1 MSVCFSY
8 VLARNNYSTKLLLFF
23 FFKKNS
29 YINYQG
35 CLFYE
40 SCSLHIWINSIRSIS
55 WSFNIHL
62 VSVTIWYWFGLPYA
76 WGSQSRTR
84 GYFSLARRMKYF
96 SADWY
101 WCTALILL
109 LFIHTYIHTYI
120 HTCVCVCV
128 FVFIYVRM
136 NLLIFMFIN
145 KKFKIHMFY
154 KPKYYSK
161 YINHYISLNYVFFY
175 IKDSK
180 LNFFFFFYQL
190 KCPRYA

>member
-1 MSVCFSY
+1 MCSLGIIIQQNYYYFSF
-8 VLARNNYSTKLLLFF
+8 L
-23 FFKKNS
+23 KKNS

-101 WCTALILL
+101 WCTAFILL
-109 LFIHTYIHTYI
+109 LFIHTYIHTCV
-120 HTCVCVCV
+120 CVCVCV

-180 LNFFFFFYQL
+180 LKKKFFFYQL

>member
-1 MSVCFSY
+1 MCSLGIIIQQNYYYFSF
-8 VLARNNYSTKLLLFF
+8 L
-23 FFKKNS
+23 KKNS

-120 HTCVCVCV
+120 RVCVCVC
-128 FVFIYVRM
+128 IYLCK
-136 NLLIFMFIN
+136 NEFIN
-145 KKFKIHMFY
+145 FYVYQQKI
-154 KPKYYSK
+154 
-161 YINHYISLNYVFFY
+161 
-175 IKDSK
+175 
-180 LNFFFFFYQL
+180 
-190 KCPRYA
+190 

>member
-1 MSVCFSY
+1 M
-8 VLARNNYSTKLLLFF
+8 VLVWFAL
-23 FFKKNS
+23 
-29 YINYQG
+29 
-35 CLFYE
+35 CLRE
-40 SCSLHIWINSIRSIS
+40 SIS
-55 WSFNIHL
+55 C
-62 VSVTIWYWFGLPYA
+62 G
-76 WGSQSRTR
+76 
-84 GYFSLARRMKYF
+84 GYFSLARRIKYF

-109 LFIHTYIHTYI
+109 LFIYFNTYIHTYI
-120 HTCVCVCV
+120 HVC
-128 FVFIYVRM
+128 VFIYVRM

-180 LNFFFFFYQL
+180 LKIKKKKLFYRL
-190 KCPRYA
+190 KCPGYAWYRPI

>member
-1 MSVCFSY
+1 M
-8 VLARNNYSTKLLLFF
+8 
-23 FFKKNS
+23 
-29 YINYQG
+29 
-35 CLFYE
+35 
-40 SCSLHIWINSIRSIS
+40 CSLGIIIQQNYYYFSFLKKIVISTIKAAYFMSHAHFIIESIS

-109 LFIHTYIHTYI
+109 LFIHTYIHTYV
-120 HTCVCVCV
+120 CVCVCV

-161 YINHYISLNYVFFY
+161 FINHYISLNYVFFY

-180 LNFFFFFYQL
+180 LKFFFFFYQL